1 MGSWGCPLTTKQYC
15 VYQTQ
20 FLNETTQGGVRKTSC
35 LKVRDQ
41 NHLMTTWCCGLLLF
55 RFSSFSIRWFKTLRI
70 QTLNFGES
78 ISNAFY
84 YSKNAFFLHYKKNCL
99 FLLYISHHIFSITIT
114 HINGEH
120 SVDERH
126 HRCEHGGTESFRSGL
141 EARSLSAQPPWLQH
155 TGKRNS

>member
-20 FLNETTQGGVRKTSC
+20 FHNETTQGGVRKTSC

-70 QTLNFGES
+70 KLEKVYPMHFITL
-78 ISNAFY
+78 
-84 YSKNAFFLHYKKNCL
+84 KMHFFLHYKKNCL
-99 FLLYISHHIFSITIT
+99 FLLYISHHILSITIT